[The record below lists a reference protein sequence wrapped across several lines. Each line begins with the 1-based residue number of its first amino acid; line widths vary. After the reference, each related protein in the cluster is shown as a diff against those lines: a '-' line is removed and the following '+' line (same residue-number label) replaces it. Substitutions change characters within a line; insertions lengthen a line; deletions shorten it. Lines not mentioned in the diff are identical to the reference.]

1 MDRLLPNGES
11 PDHTM
16 LGWKCKFTKEEDDKL
31 KNLVENYP
39 KLSWKDI
46 SVMMGSRTPRQ
57 CRERWQNALCNK
69 IVKSNW
75 TPEEDQLILQKFNEI
90 GPHWKHME
98 SFFNGRVS
106 YDIRNRCHSLLK
118 RQQLINQNNQ
128 MHAEETALPDPQSNQ
143 IFTGESANND
153 QKSLSLDDCMFD
165 VALDEDQFW
174 TEFQKFLI

>member
-1 MDRLLPNGES
+1 MGRARTPFTKDEDKLL
-11 PDHTM
+11 TM
-16 LGWKCKFTKEEDDKL
+16 LVNKYGENKWKTIAEHMKRR
-31 KNLVENYP
+31 
-39 KLSWKDI
+39 
-46 SVMMGSRTPRQ
+46 SVRQ

-165 VALDEDQFW
+165 IALDEDQFW